1 MPGGVKAGVVGGVSG
16 GIPGGTLGGTGAG
29 PPSAAPVGAR
39 FLPPQMGA
47 AQKLSGPDPDFPAVL
62 RATAGMKYSV
72 KAKVC
77 VGTSGSVD
85 GVVILKH
92 GPPMLDGSVSAAVK
106 AWRFRPLVANG
117 TPVPFCY
124 FANFD
129 FGSD

>member
-1 MPGGVKAGVVGGVSG
+1 VGG
-16 GIPGGTLGGTGAG
+16 TAAG

-62 RATAGMKYSV
+62 RTTAGMKYSV

-77 VGTSGSVD
+77 VGLGGSVD

-92 GPPMLDGSVSAAVK
+92 GPPMLDGSVTSAVK
-106 AWRFRPLVANG
+106 TWRFRPLVANG

>member
-1 MPGGVKAGVVGGVSG
+1 M
-16 GIPGGTLGGTGAG
+16 GGTVGGTGAG
-29 PPSAAPVGAR
+29 PPRAAPVGAR

-47 AQKLSGPDPDFPAVL
+47 AQKLSGLDPDFPAVL
-62 RATAGMKYSV
+62 RTTAGMKYSV

-77 VGTSGSVD
+77 VGVGGSVG

-92 GPPMLDGSVSAAVK
+92 GPPMLDASVTSMVK
-106 AWRFRPLVANG
+106 TWRFRPLVANG

-129 FGSD
+129 FGAE